1 MNLLLFLLMRL
12 VKSSIFMILS
22 YIDIKCGR
30 KTMNRGEIYYANLSP
45 IIGRDQGGYRPVVI
59 LQNNKGNKYST
70 TVIVA
75 PISSRLTKNPLPT
88 HVMIETEFL
97 KQKSVILLEQIRTI
111 DKKRIDERV
120 GILSDEVMRDVN
132 MAIKTSLDIR

>member
-1 MNLLLFLLMRL
+1 
-12 VKSSIFMILS
+12 
-22 YIDIKCGR
+22 
-30 KTMNRGEIYYANLSP
+30 MNRGEIYYANLSP
-45 IIGRDQGGYRPVVI
+45 VIGSEQGGYRPVVI

-97 KQKSVILLEQIRTI
+97 EKKSVILLEQIRTI
-111 DKKRIDERV
+111 DKKRIYEKV
-120 GILSDEVMRDVN
+120 GVLTQEMMNDVN
-132 MAIKTSLDIR
+132 DAIKTSLDIR